1 MSKPRWSETEG
12 REVVRRWLRSGQSMN
27 AFARERGMNV
37 QRLIYWRKRL
47 EPESLGEERRGGA
60 RRLGAGSKLVPAVVI
75 GTGCALS
82 VRVRPLDGTGR
93 HGPVSRRADAAPP
106 SLRRYPADSPRTRQ
120 RRPGPFEQR
129 RASARWRG
137 GLAM

>member
-1 MSKPRWSETEG
+1 M
-12 REVVRRWLRSGQSMN
+12 VRRWLRSGQSMN

-82 VRVRPLDGTGR
+82 VRLCRGVIVEA
-93 HGPVSRRADAAPP
+93 VSTEAIEPEWLAELQRALEGE
-106 SLRRYPADSPRTRQ
+106 S
-120 RRPGPFEQR
+120 
-129 RASARWRG
+129 
-137 GLAM
+137 